1 MYTPKGKQIEAE
13 EKNMTNYEKF
23 VAELEK
29 LSVKY
34 GVVIQSVGGVDIY
47 DEKLKK
53 VEYDCDETSGDL
65 IPLTVE

>member
-1 MYTPKGKQIEAE
+1 
-13 EKNMTNYEKF
+13 MTNYEKF